1 MSGRSWRLVRIFGID
16 IFIDSSWVLIFLLVT
31 WTLAAGY
38 FPRTYANWP
47 IQQYWLVGA
56 ATSILFFVSVLV
68 HEISHSLVARRQGEQ
83 VDRITLFLF
92 GGASQIAEEPK
103 TAASEFLMA
112 LAGPIASFVQ
122 AGLYAGLRALTQPAS
137 EALGAMF
144 YYLAVIN
151 VGLGVFNLIPGFP
164 LDGGRVLRS
173 LLWAV
178 TRNMRLATRVA
189 SWAGQTV
196 AFLMVILGVLRLF
209 IGDWLNGLWIMSIG
223 WFLRNAAISSYRQI
237 IVRDAMSDVLA
248 SQLMHADFVSISP
261 DMTIAELVDNY
272 VIRRHEH
279 AYPVLEGNRLV
290 GIICLHDIR
299 KVPRPRWTDTTVRQ
313 VMTPGPQLQVVAP
326 RDDGNTVLARMA
338 AKDVHQVP
346 VVDGER
352 LIGMVTRSD
361 LVRFLQ
367 WQTEVGMYG

>member
-47 IQQYWLVGA
+47 VQQYWIVGA

-122 AGLYAGLRALTQPAS
+122 AGLYAVLRALTQPAS

-151 VGLGVFNLIPGFP
+151 VGLGAFNLIPGFP

-248 SQLMHADFVSISP
+248 SQLMHADFVPISP

-279 AYPVLEGNRLV
+279 AYP
-290 GIICLHDIR
+290 
-299 KVPRPRWTDTTVRQ
+299 
-313 VMTPGPQLQVVAP
+313 
-326 RDDGNTVLARMA
+326 
-338 AKDVHQVP
+338 
-346 VVDGER
+346 
-352 LIGMVTRSD
+352 
-361 LVRFLQ
+361 
-367 WQTEVGMYG
+367 

>member
-16 IFIDSSWVLIFLLVT
+16 IFIDSSWLLIFLLVT

-38 FPRTYANWP
+38 FPRAYANWP
-47 IQQYWLVGA
+47 VQQYWLVGA

-68 HEISHSLVARRQGEQ
+68 HEISHSLVARRQGER

-92 GGASQIAEEPK
+92 GGAAQIAEEPK

-122 AGLYAGLRALTQPAS
+122 AGLYAVLRALVLPAS
-137 EALGAMF
+137 AALGAMF
-144 YYLAVIN
+144 YYLAIIN

-178 TRNMRLATRVA
+178 TRNMRLATRIA

-196 AFLMVILGVLRLF
+196 AFLMVVLGVLRLF

-237 IVRDAMSDVLA
+237 VVRDAMSDVLA

-279 AYPVLEGNRLV
+279 AYPVLEDNRLV

-299 KVPRPRWTDTTVRQ
+299 KVPRSQWADTTVGQ
-313 VMTPGPQLQVVAP
+313 VMTPGSQLQVVAP
-326 RDDGNTVLARMA
+326 RDDGNTVLSRMA

-352 LIGMVTRSD
+352 LVGMVTRSD

>member
-1 MSGRSWRLVRIFGID
+1 MSGRSWRFARVLGID

-38 FPRTYANWP
+38 FPRAYANWP
-47 IQQYWLVGA
+47 VGQYWLVGVV
-56 ATSILFFVSVLV
+56 TSVLFFTSVLV
-68 HEISHSLVARRQGEQ
+68 HEISHSLVARRQGER

-92 GGASQIAEEPK
+92 GGASQMSEEPK
-103 TAASEFLMA
+103 TAATEFLMA
-112 LAGPIASFVQ
+112 LAGPVASFVQ
-122 AGLYAGLRALTQPAS
+122 AGLYAVLRTLTQPAS

-173 LLWAV
+173 ILWAA

-196 AFLMVILGVLRLF
+196 AFLMVILGVFRLF
-209 IGDWLNGLWIMSIG
+209 TGDWLNGLWIMSIG
-223 WFLRNAAISSYRQI
+223 WFLRNAAVSSYRQI
-237 IVRDAMSDVLA
+237 VVRDAMRDVLA
-248 SQLMHADFVSISP
+248 SQLMHADFVP
-261 DMTIAELVDNY
+261 VGPEMTISELVDSY
-272 VIRRHEH
+272 MIKRHEH
-279 AYPVLEGNRLV
+279 AYPVLENNRLA
-290 GIICLHDIR
+290 GIICLHDVR
-299 KVPRPRWTDTTVRQ
+299 KVPRAQWAGTMVRQ
-313 VMTPGPQLQVVAP
+313 AMTPGPQLQVVTP
-326 RDDGNTVLARMA
+326 GDDGNTVLSRMA

-346 VVDGER
+346 VMDGER
-352 LIGMVTRSD
+352 LVGMVTRSD

-367 WQTEVGMYG
+367 WQTEMGMG